1 MISDFAVK
9 CKCFFQNNFFF
20 LKCIDIPAPYGYNGG
35 EKLAFGVKTMTD
47 TYSVPLKTLVKEFNL
62 EVTYAS
68 TDFDAIRITVEDVA
82 RPGLQLAGY
91 FDHYEPMRLQVMGNV
106 EMSYVDK
113 LQPKERGAIFDRLF
127 SYKFPA
133 LLIARD
139 IPPHAECLQMAQK
152 HNVTVLRPKEATST
166 IVSTIITYLK
176 AALAPRITRHGV
188 LVEVY
193 GEGILILGDSGIGKS
208 ELAIELVK
216 RGHRLVADDA
226 VELRKVSNRQ
236 IMGTAPEN
244 IRHFIELR
252 GIGIVN
258 VARVYGVGAVK
269 LSESLDLV
277 VQLEAWDPTKNYQ
290 RTGLESEYYDILGV
304 SIPSTSIPVSP
315 GRNLAVVLET
325 AAINNRQKKM
335 GYNAA
340 KELLIRLGLDDKM
353 D

>member
-1 MISDFAVK
+1 
-9 CKCFFQNNFFF
+9 
-20 LKCIDIPAPYGYNGG
+20 
-35 EKLAFGVKTMTD
+35 MTD

-152 HNVTVLRPKEATST
+152 HNVTVLRTKEATST

-208 ELAIELVK
+208 ETAIELVK